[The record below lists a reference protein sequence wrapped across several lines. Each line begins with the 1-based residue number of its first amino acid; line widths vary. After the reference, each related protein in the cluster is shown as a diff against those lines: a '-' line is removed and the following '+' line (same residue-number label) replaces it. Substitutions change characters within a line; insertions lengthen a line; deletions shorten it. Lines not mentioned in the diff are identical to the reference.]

1 MDTSLNGKSAL
12 VCGSSQGIG
21 LASAQ
26 ELASLGAR
34 VTLCA
39 RNAQDLNRAISELPG
54 SGHDTLVADFDQ
66 PDQLKTNLREKISA
80 TGSYQILIN
89 NSGGPPGGP
98 LFDANPDE
106 FSKAMNRHLVCNHL
120 LVQELVPGMKEA
132 DYGRIVN
139 IISTSVREPIQGL
152 GVSNTTRGA
161 VASWAKTLSK
171 ELGPHGITINSVLP
185 GFTDTA
191 RLSQL
196 MEKRASSGNITPE
209 EVRSGWLSTIPL
221 GRLAEASEVG
231 AAVAFLCSPAAAYIS
246 GVCLPVDGGRLNVI

>member
-39 RNAQDLNRAISELPG
+39 RNKNDLDRVIAEFPG

-66 PDQLKTNLREKISA
+66 PDQLKDTVREKIS
-80 TGSYQILIN
+80 TSGPYQILVN

-98 LFDANPDE
+98 LFDADTDE
-106 FSKAMNRHLVCNHL
+106 FSKAMTRHLVCNHL
-120 LVQELVPGMKEA
+120 LVQELVPGMKETN
-132 DYGRIVN
+132 YGRIVN

-161 VASWAKTLSK
+161 VAAWAKTLSK

-196 MEKRASSGNITPE
+196 MEKRANAGSISPE
-209 EVRSGWLSTIPL
+209 EVKTGWLATIPL
-221 GRLAEASEVG
+221 GRLAKASEVG
-231 AAVAFLCSPAAAYIS
+231 AAIAFLCSPAAAYIS

>member
-1 MDTSLNGKSAL
+1 METSLNDKSAL

-21 LASAQ
+21 LASAF

-39 RNAQDLNRAISELPG
+39 RNESDLNRAVENLPG
-54 SGHDTLVADFDQ
+54 SGHDILVANFDE
-66 PDQLKTNLREKISA
+66 PETLKQLVREKISS
-80 TGSYQILIN
+80 GCEYQILVN

-98 LFDANPDE
+98 LFDADSDE
-106 FSKAMNRHLVCNHL
+106 FASAMTRHLVCNHI
-120 LVQELVPGMKEA
+120 LVQELVPGMKKST
-132 DYGRIVN
+132 YGRIVN

-191 RLSQL
+191 RLTQL
-196 MEKRASSGNITPE
+196 MEKRASAGNISAD
-209 EVRSGWLSTIPL
+209 EVKSAWLATIPL
-221 GRLAEASEVG
+221 GRLGEASEIG

>member
-80 TGSYQILIN
+80 TGSYQILI
-89 NSGGPPGGP
+89 
-98 LFDANPDE
+98 
-106 FSKAMNRHLVCNHL
+106 KAF
-120 LVQELVPGMKEA
+120 
-132 DYGRIVN
+132 IF
-139 IISTSVREPIQGL
+139 
-152 GVSNTTRGA
+152 
-161 VASWAKTLSK
+161 
-171 ELGPHGITINSVLP
+171 INY
-185 GFTDTA
+185 
-191 RLSQL
+191 Q
-196 MEKRASSGNITPE
+196 
-209 EVRSGWLSTIPL
+209 
-221 GRLAEASEVG
+221 
-231 AAVAFLCSPAAAYIS
+231 
-246 GVCLPVDGGRLNVI
+246 

>member
-1 MDTSLNGKSAL
+1 MDISLDGKSAL

-21 LASAQ
+21 LASAI
-26 ELASLGAR
+26 ELASHGAR

-39 RNAQDLNRAISELPG
+39 RNASDLNHAVEKLPG
-54 SGHDTLVADFDQ
+54 SNHDILVADFDN
-66 PDQLKTNLREKISA
+66 PDQLRDLVRQKIDSS
-80 TGSYQILIN
+80 GSYQILVN
-89 NSGGPPGGP
+89 NSGGPPGGL
-98 LFDANPDE
+98 LFEANSDE
-106 FSKAMNRHLVCNHL
+106 FAAAMTRHLVCNHL
-120 LVQELVPGMKEA
+120 LVQELVPGMKESS
-132 DYGRIVN
+132 YGRIVN

-161 VASWAKTLSK
+161 VASWSKTLSK

-196 MEKRASSGNITPE
+196 MEKRASSNNVTPE
-209 EVRSGWLSTIPL
+209 EVKSAWLSSIPL
-221 GRLAEASEVG
+221 GRLAEASEIG
-231 AAVAFLCSPAAAYIS
+231 SAVAFLCSPAAAYIS